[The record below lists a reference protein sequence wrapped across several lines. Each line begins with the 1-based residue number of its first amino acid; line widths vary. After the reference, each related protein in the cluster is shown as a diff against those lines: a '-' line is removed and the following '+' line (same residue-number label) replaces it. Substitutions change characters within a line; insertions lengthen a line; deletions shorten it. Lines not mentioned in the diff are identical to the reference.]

1 MTVSKWLKP
10 IVLVSRKEAS
20 GRRGLVLFT
29 HIQTKEQE
37 VSTEMLQDL
46 RVELLDGISRWSIY
60 G

>member
-37 VSTEMLQDL
+37 VSTEMLQDV

-60 G
+60 E